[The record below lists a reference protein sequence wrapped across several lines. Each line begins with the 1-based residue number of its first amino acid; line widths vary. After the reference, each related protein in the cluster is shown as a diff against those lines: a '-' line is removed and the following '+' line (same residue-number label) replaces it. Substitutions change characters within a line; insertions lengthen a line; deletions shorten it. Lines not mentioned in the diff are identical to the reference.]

1 MLFHDRSR
9 TRVDNEQQSRGGAQG
24 VVTQEAPGEQG
35 TLPYA
40 PTPSP
45 RESRVPLVPAP
56 LSPTLLPAASE
67 EKKLTQPA
75 RGPVIVPRSGK
86 KSVGT
91 MRPPKGR
98 RMVVHL
104 GVCVSLVVIVL
115 SALAA
120 VLPTSSD
127 GKANGFGILQ
137 PIMNMVTSKKNDT
150 ALIAAQAATATAV
163 TQDGFDAGNQTYAG
177 VQSAPSTT
185 TGNVPPSDAGSLSRF
200 FYGQCTYWAN
210 MRYQQLTGH
219 YVPWLGNAYQ
229 WAYAAPSY
237 GWVMSSEPNPNGPSI
252 IVIGPGTQGA
262 GWYGHVAV
270 VENGV
275 ANASNGV
282 MTSNWNWNGHWAGL
296 DWVRFYP
303 GPGIHFL
310 WYPGS

>member
-9 TRVDNEQQSRGGAQG
+9 TRIDDEQQRNMRLPG
-24 VVTQEAPGEQG
+24 VATQEAPGNGFNPPPGEVQ
-35 TLPYA
+35 A
-40 PTPSP
+40 
-45 RESRVPLVPAP
+45 PLVPMP
-56 LSPTLLPAASE
+56 FSSSMLPAPVE
-67 EKKLTQPA
+67 DKKPMLPL
-75 RGPVIVPRSGK
+75 REPVVVPGTGL
-86 KSVGT
+86 KSSGT

-98 RMVVHL
+98 RLVIHL
-104 GVCVSLVVIVL
+104 GVCASLVLIVL
-115 SALAA
+115 SALVA
-120 VLPTSSD
+120 VLPTGAD

-177 VQSAPSTT
+177 VQTGPSV
-185 TGNVPPSDAGSLSRF
+185 GNASDAGSLSRF

-219 YVPWLGNAYQ
+219 YVPWLGNAFQ

-237 GWVMSSEPNPNGPSI
+237 GWVISDQPNPNGPSI
-252 IVIGPGTQGA
+252 IVIGQGTQGA

-270 VENGV
+270 VETGV
-275 ANASNGV
+275 ANASAGV

-303 GPGIHFL
+303 GPGIRFL
-310 WYPGS
+310 WYPNS

>member
-9 TRVDNEQQSRGGAQG
+9 TRIDNEQQRDGRSPG
-24 VVTQEAPGEQG
+24 VAIQEAPDEQASHSLNPHQSQG
-35 TLPYA
+35 
-40 PTPSP
+40 
-45 RESRVPLVPAP
+45 PLVPVP
-56 LSPTLLPAASE
+56 FSPTLLPANSE
-67 EKKLTQPA
+67 EKRLTKPL
-75 RGPVIVPRSGK
+75 REPVIVPRSGM
-86 KSVGT
+86 KSQGT

-98 RMVVHL
+98 RMVIHL

-115 SALAA
+115 SALVA
-120 VLPTSSD
+120 VLPTSTD

-137 PIMNMVTSKKNDT
+137 PIMNMVTTKKNDT

-185 TGNVPPSDAGSLSRF
+185 GNVPPSDAGSLNRF

-229 WAYAAPSY
+229 WAYAAPAY
-237 GWVMSSEPNPNGPSI
+237 GWVMSNQPNPNGPSI

-270 VENGV
+270 VETGV
-275 ANASNGV
+275 ANASMGV
-282 MTSNWNWNGHWAGL
+282 MTSNWNWNSDWARL

-310 WYPGS
+310 WYPGQ